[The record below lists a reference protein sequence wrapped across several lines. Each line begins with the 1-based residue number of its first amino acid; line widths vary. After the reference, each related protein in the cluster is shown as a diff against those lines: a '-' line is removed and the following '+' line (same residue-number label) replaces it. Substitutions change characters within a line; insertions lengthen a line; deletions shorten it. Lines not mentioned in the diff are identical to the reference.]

1 MVKCQQMVSNV
12 FAVDQ
17 AVWAYDIYLIYACV
31 GATEADARGHIKSTK
46 KKRFRNFF
54 EILGVSLQIPST
66 SNSRC

>member
-1 MVKCQQMVSNV
+1 MYFTSPLSPVGLVKCQQMVSNV

-46 KKRFRNFF
+46 KEDFATFLKY
-54 EILGVSLQIPST
+54 
-66 SNSRC
+66 

>member
-17 AVWAYDIYLIYACV
+17 AVWAYDIYLTYACV

-46 KKRFRNFF
+46 KKDFATF
-54 EILGVSLQIPST
+54 LKY
-66 SNSRC
+66 